1 MSAAPSTAPDEKS
14 LDTSGKDNAL
24 WLVKI
29 PQYVAE
35 RLDNADDGDV
45 IGNLQITTKRVSGKP
60 AEHQLSVQLSFN
72 SEPEEFVMVELPS
85 ERQLIAFES
94 KDDKFRIKG
103 KITKN
108 YNFNPRDS
116 EAYRRSKRERLEAA
130 ASIKQ
135 TQKLEI
141 EDIQPGLR
149 SAMDVDF
156 IPPAYV
162 ENRKAALLSGTGQKR
177 SRTELDSRDIRSKI
191 LEAFDRTE
199 RLTLKELNSSCQASE
214 KDLKDQLK
222 LYATFH
228 SKGPYRNYW
237 ELKSEYKGTG
247 TKK

>member
-1 MSAAPSTAPDEKS
+1 MSAAPSATSDDKI
-14 LDTSGKDNAL
+14 LDVSGKDNAL

-45 IGNLQITTKRVSGKP
+45 IGNLQIATRRIPGKP
-60 AEHQLSVQLSFN
+60 AEHELSVQLSFN

-85 ERQLIAFES
+85 ERQLMVFES
-94 KDDKFRIKG
+94 NEDKFKIKG
-103 KITKN
+103 KITKS

-141 EDIQPGLR
+141 EDVQPGLR

-177 SRTELDSRDIRSKI
+177 PRSELDSRDIRNKI
-191 LEAFDRTE
+191 LETFDGTE
-199 RLTLKELNSSCQASE
+199 RLTLKQLNSACHASE
-214 KDLKDQLK
+214 KELKDQLK
-222 LYATFH
+222 LYAIFH

-237 ELKSEYKGTG
+237 ELKPEYKGSSA
-247 TKK
+247 KK